1 MPPAFTV
8 LNHCQGIQIDLMKT
22 LRHLV
27 IAVVALALVAALVF
41 LYDKTQAVDLRERND
56 IAAQLDTLREIDSR
70 WDIDVLRE
78 RSEFDPNRPSPPS
91 RAATARKALATL
103 NTLLP
108 NSDSVA
114 LREGLGELS
123 KAILEKALV
132 VEKYNTESSA
142 AKIALHA
149 TLAGAAA
156 LGGQFGEATG
166 GNAQNK
172 ELAQAVSRLVAAV
185 QQFYWFGKSAP
196 PMSLQMAAREVQ
208 ELAAGAG
215 DQAREQAAAMDGA
228 IQELLKRKPAEAAL
242 FEKVSSLS
250 SGPRLD
256 KMTFSF
262 NRELEATLQEKEL
275 FRVYLL
281 AYAAAL
287 LVGVGYLGVRLKGA
301 NESLEQRV
309 IERTHELSEAL
320 RHLKESEAQLIQSEK
335 MSSLGQMVAGVA
347 HEINTPL
354 AYVKNSLGTV
364 NERLPQILAA
374 IEHSEKLL
382 ALLRTGKS
390 NPEPLKKQ
398 FAYTAALLTKLKRER
413 TVTELGGLVQDG
425 LYGIGE
431 VAEIVGNLKDF
442 SRLDRSKVTSFN
454 LNDGLTSSLGLAR
467 HMLKSVKVNRLFG
480 EIPAITCAPSQI
492 NQVFLNLI
500 TNAAQALPPSD
511 GEITLTTRADQD
523 GVEVEVADNGKG
535 IPPEVLSKIFDPFFT
550 TKEIGKGTGLGLS
563 ISYKIVQQHGGRID
577 VVSEPGKGTR
587 FTVWLPPKPPA
598 EAELDA

>member
-1 MPPAFTV
+1 M
-8 LNHCQGIQIDLMKT
+8 NT
-22 LRHLV
+22 LRHLM
-27 IAVVALALVAALVF
+27 IALVALVLIAALVF

-78 RSEFDPNRPSPPS
+78 RSEIDPNRLAPPS
-91 RAATARKALATL
+91 RTATARKALASL
-103 NTLLP
+103 NALLP
-108 NSDSVA
+108 NSDSAA
-114 LREGLGELS
+114 LREGLGELG
-123 KAILEKALV
+123 KAILEKANV
-132 VEKYNTESSA
+132 VEKYKAESAA

-149 TLAGAAA
+149 TLSGAAA
-156 LGGQFGEATG
+156 LGGQLGAPPS
-166 GNAQNK
+166 ADARQR
-172 ELAQAVSRLVAAV
+172 ELAQAVTQLVAAV
-185 QQFYWFGKSAP
+185 EQYYWLGKAAA

-208 ELAAGAG
+208 ERAADAG
-215 DQAREQAAAMDGA
+215 EQAREQAAAMDGA
-228 IQELLKRKPAEAAL
+228 IQELLRRKPAEEDL
-242 FEKVSSLS
+242 FNKVSSLS

-256 KMTFSF
+256 RMTFSF
-262 NRELEATLQEKEL
+262 NRELVVTLQEKEL

-287 LVGVGYLGVRLKGA
+287 LIGVGYLGVRLKGA
-301 NESLEQRV
+301 NESLERRV

-354 AYVKNSLGTV
+354 AYVKNSLGSV
-364 NERLPQILAA
+364 HDRLPQILAA
-374 IEHSEKLL
+374 VEHSEKLL

-390 NPEPLKKQ
+390 NPDALNKQ
-398 FAYTAALLTKLKRER
+398 YAYTAALLAKLKQER
-413 TVTELGGLVQDG
+413 VLTELGGLVRDG

-431 VAEIVGNLKDF
+431 MAEIVGNLKDF
-442 SRLDRSKVTSFN
+442 SRLDRSKVASFN

-467 HMLKSVKVNRLFG
+467 HMLKEVKVTRLLG

-500 TNAAQALPPSD
+500 TNAAQALPPAG
-511 GEITLTTRADQD
+511 GEITLTTRPDND
-523 GVEVEVADNGKG
+523 GVAVEVADNGKG
-535 IPPEVLSKIFDPFFT
+535 IAPEVLPKIFDPFFT

-563 ISYKIVQQHGGRID
+563 ISYKIVQQHGGRLE
-577 VVSEPGKGTR
+577 VASEAGKGTR
-587 FTVWLPPKPPA
+587 FTLWLPAKPPD
-598 EAELDA
+598 EAGLDA

>member
-1 MPPAFTV
+1 M
-8 LNHCQGIQIDLMKT
+8 
-22 LRHLV
+22 RHLM
-27 IAVVALALVAALVF
+27 IALVALVLIAALVF

-78 RSEFDPNRPSPPS
+78 RTEIDPNRPAPPG
-91 RAATARKALATL
+91 RTATARKALATL
-103 NTLLP
+103 NALLP

-114 LREGLGELS
+114 LREGLGELG
-123 KAILEKALV
+123 KAILEKANV
-132 VEKYNTESSA
+132 VEKYQAESAA

-149 TLAGAAA
+149 TLSGAAA
-156 LGGQFGEATG
+156 LGGRAGAPPSADARQGEL
-166 GNAQNK
+166 
-172 ELAQAVSRLVAAV
+172 EQAVTQLVAAV
-185 QQFYWFGKSAP
+185 EQYYWLGKAAA

-208 ELAAGAG
+208 ERAAGAG
-215 DQAREQAAAMDGA
+215 EQARGQAAAMDGA
-228 IQELLKRKPAEAAL
+228 IQELLRRKPAEEEL
-242 FEKVSSLS
+242 FNKVSSLS

-256 KMTFSF
+256 RMMFSF
-262 NRELEATLQEKEL
+262 NRELEVTLQEKEL

-287 LVGVGYLGVRLKGA
+287 LIGVGYLGVRLKGA
-301 NESLEQRV
+301 NESLERRV

-364 NERLPQILAA
+364 HDRLPQILAA
-374 IEHSEKLL
+374 VEHSEKLL
-382 ALLRTGKS
+382 ALLPTGKS
-390 NPEPLKKQ
+390 NPDALNKQ
-398 FAYTAALLTKLKRER
+398 YAYTAALLAKLKQER
-413 TVTELGGLVQDG
+413 VLTELGGLVRDG

-431 VAEIVGNLKDF
+431 MVEIVGNLKDF
-442 SRLDRSKVTSFN
+442 SRLDRSKVASFN

-467 HMLKSVKVNRLFG
+467 HMLKEVKVTRLFG

-500 TNAAQALPPSD
+500 TNAAQALPRAG
-511 GEITLTTRADQD
+511 GEITLATRPDND
-523 GVEVEVADNGKG
+523 GVAVEVADNGKG
-535 IPPEVLSKIFDPFFT
+535 IAPEVLPKIFDPFFT

-563 ISYKIVQQHGGRID
+563 ISYKIVQQHGGRLE
-577 VVSEPGKGTR
+577 VASEVGKGTR
-587 FTVWLPPKPPA
+587 FTVWLPAKPPD
-598 EAELDA
+598 EAGLDA